1 VEANPL
7 ATGHASPNAMV
18 KALPEEINLAIMNGF
33 NCMQQRRTCNHLNPH
48 PAFANRQ

>member
-18 KALPEEINLAIMNGF
+18 KALPEEINLGNYERLQLHATTAD
-33 NCMQQRRTCNHLNPH
+33 MQPS
-48 PAFANRQ
+48 